1 MMNKILINLIKSLLI
16 IILMSSTASA
26 HKSKKHAPGSKFD
39 PVVCIPPEER
49 TQAQKTSDNIAND
62 LFHRLS
68 KLQQECAIFRIQQL
82 EKGIEDANNSVDEAK
97 KIIDEVKRE
106 NDALQQSLEN
116 AALCS
121 DITFNH
127 KSKKSTQLFSKPS
140 AKSDKI
146 ADVKSNADLLYI
158 SDSSSQK
165 KWSFVLLMNGK
176 KCNPGY
182 IQKQFISKKDEVV
195 KEAPKEVKAD
205 LISITK
211 PTWSQKEKL
220 IVVPASG
227 FITIKGFVDSAK
239 IDQIIVN
246 EKERQIN
253 SDDTFSFN
261 IRVKDAGTEVRIV
274 GNKKGETKKTITF
287 QIKVK

>member
-1 MMNKILINLIKSLLI
+1 MKNKILSNLIKFLLI
-16 IILMSSTASA
+16 FILCSSTAMA

-49 TQAQKTSDNIAND
+49 TQAQKTSDNLANN

-68 KLQQECAIFRIQQL
+68 KLQQECAIFKIQQL
-82 EKGIEDANNSVDEAK
+82 EIGLDDATTT
-97 KIIDEVKRE
+97 IDAITEE
-106 NDALQQSLEN
+106 NEQLTQSLEN

-121 DITFNH
+121 DISFKH
-127 KSKKSTQLFSKPS
+127 KSKKGTKLFAKPS
-140 AKSDKI
+140 SKSNKV
-146 ADVKSNADLLYI
+146 ADVKSGADLLYV

-165 KWSFVLLMNGK
+165 KWSFVLLKNGK

-182 IQKQFISKKDEVV
+182 IQKEFISKKNEVI
-195 KEAPKEVKAD
+195 KKAPKEVKAD

-211 PTWSQKEKL
+211 PNWTKKEKL
-220 IVVPASG
+220 IIVPASG
-227 FITIKGFVDSAK
+227 FITIKGFVDTNK

-253 SDDTFSFN
+253 NDDTFSFN
-261 IRVKDAGTEVRIV
+261 IRVKDAGSEVRIV
-274 GNKKGETKKTITF
+274 GNKKGQTKKTITF
-287 QIKVK
+287 LIKVQ

>member
-1 MMNKILINLIKSLLI
+1 MKNKILSNLIKFLLI
-16 IILMSSTASA
+16 FILCSSTAMA

-49 TQAQKTSDNIAND
+49 TQAQKTSDNVANN

-68 KLQQECAIFRIQQL
+68 KLQQECAIFKIQQL
-82 EKGIEDANNSVDEAK
+82 EIGLDDATTT
-97 KIIDEVKRE
+97 IDAITEE
-106 NDALQQSLEN
+106 NEQLTQSLEN

-121 DITFNH
+121 DISFNH
-127 KSKKSTQLFSKPS
+127 KSKKGTKLFAKPS
-140 AKSDKI
+140 SKSNKV
-146 ADVKSNADLLYI
+146 ADVKSGADLLYV

-165 KWSFVLLMNGK
+165 KWSFVLLKNGK

-182 IQKQFISKKDEVV
+182 IQKEFISKKNEVI
-195 KEAPKEVKAD
+195 KKAPKEVKAD

-211 PTWSQKEKL
+211 PNWTKKEKL
-220 IVVPASG
+220 IIVPASG
-227 FITIKGFVDSAK
+227 FITIKGFVDTNK

-253 SDDTFSFN
+253 NDDTFSFN
-261 IRVKDAGTEVRIV
+261 IRVKDAGSEVRIV
-274 GNKKGETKKTITF
+274 GNKKGQTKKTITF
-287 QIKVK
+287 LIKVQ

>member
-1 MMNKILINLIKSLLI
+1 MKNKILSNLIKFLLI
-16 IILMSSTASA
+16 FILCSSTAMA

-49 TQAQKTSDNIAND
+49 TQAQKTSDNLANN

-68 KLQQECAIFRIQQL
+68 KLQQECAIFKIQQL
-82 EKGIEDANNSVDEAK
+82 ETGLDDATTTITA
-97 KIIDEVKRE
+97 ITAE
-106 NDALQQSLEN
+106 NEQLTQSLEN

-121 DITFNH
+121 DISFNH
-127 KSKKSTQLFSKPS
+127 KSKKGTKLFAKPS
-140 AKSDKI
+140 SKSNKV
-146 ADVKSNADLLYI
+146 ADVKSGADLLYV

-165 KWSFVLLMNGK
+165 KWSFVLLKNGK

-182 IQKQFISKKDEVV
+182 IQKEFISKKNEVI
-195 KEAPKEVKAD
+195 KKAPKEVKAD

-211 PTWSQKEKL
+211 PNWTKKEKL
-220 IVVPASG
+220 IIVPASG
-227 FITIKGFVDSAK
+227 FITIKGFVDTNK

-253 SDDTFSFN
+253 NDDTFSFN
-261 IRVKDAGTEVRIV
+261 IRVKDAGSEVRIV
-274 GNKKGETKKTITF
+274 GNKKGQTKKTITF
-287 QIKVK
+287 LIKVQ

>member
-1 MMNKILINLIKSLLI
+1 MKNKILSNLIKFLLI
-16 IILMSSTASA
+16 FILCSSTAMA
-26 HKSKKHAPGSKFD
+26 HKSKKHAPGSNFD
-39 PVVCIPPEER
+39 PIVCIPEEER
-49 TQAQKTSDNIAND
+49 TGGQKQKDWIANNV
-62 LFHRLS
+62 FHTLS
-68 KLQQECAIFRIQQL
+68 KLQEQCAIYQIQQL
-82 EKGIEDANNSVDEAK
+82 EKGIEDATNT
-97 KIIDEVKRE
+97 IGEVTRE

-127 KSKKSTQLFSKPS
+127 KSKKGTQLFAKPS
-140 AKSDKI
+140 SKSNKV
-146 ADVKSNADLLYI
+146 ADVKLGADLLYI

-165 KWSFVLLMNGK
+165 KWSFVLLKNGK

-195 KEAPKEVKAD
+195 QEAPKEVKAD

-211 PTWSQKEKL
+211 PAWSQKEKL

-227 FITIKGFVDSAK
+227 FITIKGFVDTSK

>member
-1 MMNKILINLIKSLLI
+1 MKNKILSNLIKFLLI
-16 IILMSSTASA
+16 FILCSSTAMA

-49 TQAQKTSDNIAND
+49 TQGQKTSDNLAND

-68 KLQQECAIFRIQQL
+68 KLQQDCAIFKIQQL
-82 EKGIEDANNSVDEAK
+82 EIGLDDATTT
-97 KIIDEVKRE
+97 IDAITEE
-106 NDALQQSLEN
+106 NEQLTQSLEN

-121 DITFNH
+121 DISFNH
-127 KSKKSTQLFSKPS
+127 KSKKGTKLFAKPS
-140 AKSDKI
+140 SKSNI
-146 ADVKSNADLLYI
+146 VADVKSGADLLYV

-165 KWSFVLLMNGK
+165 KWSFVLLKDGK

-182 IQKQFISKKDEVV
+182 VQKEFISKKDAVV
-195 KEAPKEVKAD
+195 QKAPKTVKAD

-211 PTWSQKEKL
+211 PSWSKKEKL
-220 IVVPASG
+220 IIVPASG
-227 FITIKGFVDSAK
+227 FQTIKGFVDSSK

-253 SDDTFSFN
+253 NDDTFTFN

-274 GNKKGETKKTITF
+274 GNKKGVTKKTITF

>member
-1 MMNKILINLIKSLLI
+1 MKNKILSNLIKFLLI
-16 IILMSSTASA
+16 FILCSSTAMA

-49 TQAQKTSDNIAND
+49 TQAQKTSDNLANN

-68 KLQQECAIFRIQQL
+68 KLQQDCAIFKIQQL
-82 EKGIEDANNSVDEAK
+82 EIGLDDATTT
-97 KIIDEVKRE
+97 IDAITEE
-106 NDALQQSLEN
+106 NEQLTQSLEN

-121 DITFNH
+121 DISFNH
-127 KSKKSTQLFSKPS
+127 KSKKGTKLFAKPS
-140 AKSDKI
+140 SKSNKV
-146 ADVKSNADLLYI
+146 ADVKSGADLLYV

-165 KWSFVLLMNGK
+165 KWSFVLLKNGK

-182 IQKQFISKKDEVV
+182 IQKEFISKKNEVI
-195 KEAPKEVKAD
+195 KKAPKEVKAD

-211 PTWSQKEKL
+211 PNWTKKEKL
-220 IVVPASG
+220 IIVPASG
-227 FITIKGFVDSAK
+227 FITIKGFVDTNK

-253 SDDTFSFN
+253 NDDTFSFN
-261 IRVKDAGTEVRIV
+261 IRVKDAGSEVRIV
-274 GNKKGETKKTITF
+274 GNKKGQTKKTITF
-287 QIKVK
+287 LIKVQ

>member
-1 MMNKILINLIKSLLI
+1 MKNKILSNLIKFLLI
-16 IILMSSTASA
+16 FILCSSTAMA

-49 TQAQKTSDNIAND
+49 TQAQKTSDNLANN

-68 KLQQECAIFRIQQL
+68 KLQQECAIFKIQQL
-82 EKGIEDANNSVDEAK
+82 EIGLDDATTT
-97 KIIDEVKRE
+97 IDAITEE
-106 NDALQQSLEN
+106 NEQLTQSLEN

-121 DITFNH
+121 DISFNH
-127 KSKKSTQLFSKPS
+127 KSKKGTKLFAKPS
-140 AKSDKI
+140 SKSNKV
-146 ADVKSNADLLYI
+146 ADVKSGADLLYV

-165 KWSFVLLMNGK
+165 KWSFVLLKNGK

-182 IQKQFISKKDEVV
+182 IQKEFISKKNEVI
-195 KEAPKEVKAD
+195 KKAPKEVKAD

-211 PTWSQKEKL
+211 PNWTMKEKL
-220 IVVPASG
+220 IIVPASG
-227 FITIKGFVDSAK
+227 FITIKGFVDTNK

-253 SDDTFSFN
+253 NDDTFSFN
-261 IRVKDAGTEVRIV
+261 IRVKDAGSEVRIV
-274 GNKKGETKKTITF
+274 GNKKGQTKKTITF
-287 QIKVK
+287 LIKVQ

>member
-1 MMNKILINLIKSLLI
+1 MKNKILSNLIKFLLI
-16 IILMSSTASA
+16 FILCSSTAMA

-49 TQAQKTSDNIAND
+49 TQGQKTSDNLAND

-68 KLQQECAIFRIQQL
+68 KLQQDCAIFKIQQL
-82 EKGIEDANNSVDEAK
+82 EIGLDAATTT
-97 KIIDEVKRE
+97 IDTITKE
-106 NDALQQSLEN
+106 NDELTQSLEN

-121 DITFNH
+121 DISFNH
-127 KSKKSTQLFSKPS
+127 KSKKGTKLFAKPS
-140 AKSDKI
+140 SKSNKV
-146 ADVKSNADLLYI
+146 ADVKSGADLLYV

-165 KWSFVLLMNGK
+165 KWSFVLLKNGK

-182 IQKQFISKKDEVV
+182 IQKEFISKKNEVI
-195 KEAPKEVKAD
+195 KKAPKEVKAD

-211 PTWSQKEKL
+211 PNWTKKEKL
-220 IVVPASG
+220 IIVPASG
-227 FITIKGFVDSAK
+227 FITIKGFVDTNK

-253 SDDTFSFN
+253 NDETFSFN
-261 IRVKDAGTEVRIV
+261 IRVKDAGSEVRIV
-274 GNKKGETKKTITF
+274 GNKKGQTKKTITF
-287 QIKVK
+287 LIKVQ

>member
-1 MMNKILINLIKSLLI
+1 MKNKILSNLIKFLLI
-16 IILMSSTASA
+16 FILCSSTAMA

-49 TQAQKTSDNIAND
+49 TQGQKTSDNLAND

-68 KLQQECAIFRIQQL
+68 KLQQDCAIFKIQQL
-82 EKGIEDANNSVDEAK
+82 EIGLDAATTT
-97 KIIDEVKRE
+97 IDTITKE
-106 NDALQQSLEN
+106 NDELTQSLEN

-121 DITFNH
+121 DISFNH
-127 KSKKSTQLFSKPS
+127 KSKKGTKLFAKPS
-140 AKSDKI
+140 SKSNKV
-146 ADVKSNADLLYI
+146 ADVKSGADLLYV

-165 KWSFVLLMNGK
+165 KWSFVLLKNGK

-182 IQKQFISKKDEVV
+182 IQKEFISKKNEVI
-195 KEAPKEVKAD
+195 KKAPKEVKAD

-211 PTWSQKEKL
+211 PNWTKKEKL
-220 IVVPASG
+220 IIVPASG
-227 FITIKGFVDSAK
+227 FITIKGFVDTNK

-253 SDDTFSFN
+253 NDDTFSFN
-261 IRVKDAGTEVRIV
+261 IRVKDAGSEVRIV
-274 GNKKGETKKTITF
+274 GNKKGQTKKTITF
-287 QIKVK
+287 LIKVQ

>member
-1 MMNKILINLIKSLLI
+1 MKNKILSNLIKFLLI
-16 IILMSSTASA
+16 FILCSSTAMA

-49 TQAQKTSDNIAND
+49 TQGQKTSDNLAND

-68 KLQQECAIFRIQQL
+68 KLQQDCAIFKIQQL
-82 EKGIEDANNSVDEAK
+82 EIGLDAATTT
-97 KIIDEVKRE
+97 IDTITKE
-106 NDALQQSLEN
+106 NDELTKSLEN

-121 DITFNH
+121 DISFNH
-127 KSKKSTQLFSKPS
+127 KSKKGTKLFAKPS
-140 AKSDKI
+140 SKSNKV
-146 ADVKSNADLLYI
+146 ADVKSGADLLYV

-165 KWSFVLLMNGK
+165 KWSFVLLKNGK

-182 IQKQFISKKDEVV
+182 IQKEFISKKNEVI
-195 KEAPKEVKAD
+195 KKAPKEVKAD

-211 PTWSQKEKL
+211 PNWTKKEKL
-220 IVVPASG
+220 IIVPASG
-227 FITIKGFVDSAK
+227 FITIKGFVDTNK

-253 SDDTFSFN
+253 NDDTFSFN
-261 IRVKDAGTEVRIV
+261 IRVKDAGSEVRIV
-274 GNKKGETKKTITF
+274 GNKKGQTKKTITF
-287 QIKVK
+287 LIKVQ

>member
-1 MMNKILINLIKSLLI
+1 MKNKILSNLIKFLLI
-16 IILMSSTASA
+16 FILCSSTAMA

-49 TQAQKTSDNIAND
+49 TQGQKTSDNLAND

-68 KLQQECAIFRIQQL
+68 KLQQDCAIFKIQQL
-82 EKGIEDANNSVDEAK
+82 EIGLDAATTT
-97 KIIDEVKRE
+97 IDAITKE
-106 NDALQQSLEN
+106 NDELTQSLEN

-121 DITFNH
+121 DISFNH
-127 KSKKSTQLFSKPS
+127 KSKKGTKLFAKPS
-140 AKSDKI
+140 SKSNKV
-146 ADVKSNADLLYI
+146 ADVKSGADLLYV

-165 KWSFVLLMNGK
+165 KWSFVLLKNGK

-182 IQKQFISKKDEVV
+182 IQKEFISKKNEVI
-195 KEAPKEVKAD
+195 KKAPKEVKAD

-211 PTWSQKEKL
+211 PNWTKKEKL
-220 IVVPASG
+220 IIVPASG
-227 FITIKGFVDSAK
+227 FITIKGFVDTNK

-253 SDDTFSFN
+253 NDDTFSFN
-261 IRVKDAGTEVRIV
+261 IRVKDAGSEVRIV
-274 GNKKGETKKTITF
+274 GNKKGQTKKTITF
-287 QIKVK
+287 LIKVQ

>member
-1 MMNKILINLIKSLLI
+1 MKNKILSNLIKFLLI
-16 IILMSSTASA
+16 FILCSSTAMA

-49 TQAQKTSDNIAND
+49 TQAQKTSDNLANN

-68 KLQQECAIFRIQQL
+68 KLQQECAIFKIQQL
-82 EKGIEDANNSVDEAK
+82 EIGLDDATTT
-97 KIIDEVKRE
+97 IDAITEE
-106 NDALQQSLEN
+106 NEQLTQSLEN

-121 DITFNH
+121 DISFNH
-127 KSKKSTQLFSKPS
+127 KSKKGTKLFAKPS
-140 AKSDKI
+140 LKSNKV
-146 ADVKSNADLLYI
+146 ADVKSGADLLYV

-165 KWSFVLLMNGK
+165 KWSFVLLKNGK

-182 IQKQFISKKDEVV
+182 IQKEFISKKNEVI
-195 KEAPKEVKAD
+195 KKAPKEVKAD

-211 PTWSQKEKL
+211 PNWTKKEKL
-220 IVVPASG
+220 IIVPASG
-227 FITIKGFVDSAK
+227 FITIKGFVDTNK

-253 SDDTFSFN
+253 NDDTFSFN
-261 IRVKDAGTEVRIV
+261 IRVKDAGSEVRIV
-274 GNKKGETKKTITF
+274 GNKKGQTKKTITF
-287 QIKVK
+287 LIKVQ

>member
-1 MMNKILINLIKSLLI
+1 MKNKILSNLIKFLLI
-16 IILMSSTASA
+16 FILCSSTAMA

-49 TQAQKTSDNIAND
+49 TQAQKTSDNLANN

-68 KLQQECAIFRIQQL
+68 KLQQDCAIFKIQQL
-82 EKGIEDANNSVDEAK
+82 EIGI
-97 KIIDEVKRE
+97 
-106 NDALQQSLEN
+106 NDATNTIDAITEENEQLTQSLEN

-121 DITFNH
+121 DISFNH
-127 KSKKSTQLFSKPS
+127 KSKKGTKLFAKPS
-140 AKSDKI
+140 SKSNKV
-146 ADVKSNADLLYI
+146 ADVKSGADLLYV

-165 KWSFVLLMNGK
+165 KWSFVLLKNGK

-182 IQKQFISKKDEVV
+182 IQKEFISKKNEVI
-195 KEAPKEVKAD
+195 KKAPKEVKAD

-211 PTWSQKEKL
+211 PNWTKKEKL
-220 IVVPASG
+220 IIVPASG
-227 FITIKGFVDSAK
+227 FITIKGFVDTNK

-253 SDDTFSFN
+253 NDDTFSFN
-261 IRVKDAGTEVRIV
+261 IRVKDAGSEVRIV
-274 GNKKGETKKTITF
+274 GNKKGQTKKTITF
-287 QIKVK
+287 LIKVQ

>member
-1 MMNKILINLIKSLLI
+1 MKDKILSNLIKFLLI
-16 IILMSSTASA
+16 FILCSSTAMA

-49 TQAQKTSDNIAND
+49 TQAQKTSDNLANN

-68 KLQQECAIFRIQQL
+68 KLQQECAIFKIQQL
-82 EKGIEDANNSVDEAK
+82 EIGLDDATTT
-97 KIIDEVKRE
+97 IDAITEE
-106 NDALQQSLEN
+106 NEQLTQSLEN

-121 DITFNH
+121 DISFNH
-127 KSKKSTQLFSKPS
+127 KSKKGTKLFAKPS
-140 AKSDKI
+140 SKSNKV
-146 ADVKSNADLLYI
+146 ADVKSGADLLYV

-165 KWSFVLLMNGK
+165 KWSFVLLKNGK

-182 IQKQFISKKDEVV
+182 IQKEFISKKNEVI
-195 KEAPKEVKAD
+195 KKAPKEVKAD

-211 PTWSQKEKL
+211 PNWTKKEKL
-220 IVVPASG
+220 IIVPASG
-227 FITIKGFVDSAK
+227 FITIKGFVDTNK

-253 SDDTFSFN
+253 NDDTFSFN
-261 IRVKDAGTEVRIV
+261 IRVKDAGSEVRIV
-274 GNKKGETKKTITF
+274 GNKKGQTKKTITF
-287 QIKVK
+287 LIKVQ

>member
-1 MMNKILINLIKSLLI
+1 MKNKILSNLIKFLLI
-16 IILMSSTASA
+16 FILCSSTAMA

-49 TQAQKTSDNIAND
+49 TQGQKTSDNLAND

-68 KLQQECAIFRIQQL
+68 KLQQDCAIFKIQQL
-82 EKGIEDANNSVDEAK
+82 EIGLDAATTT
-97 KIIDEVKRE
+97 IDTITKE
-106 NDALQQSLEN
+106 NDELTQSLEN

-121 DITFNH
+121 DISFNH
-127 KSKKSTQLFSKPS
+127 KSKKGTKLFAKPS
-140 AKSDKI
+140 SKSNKV
-146 ADVKSNADLLYI
+146 ADVKSGADLLYV

-165 KWSFVLLMNGK
+165 KWSFVLLKNGK

-182 IQKQFISKKDEVV
+182 IQKEFISKKNEVI
-195 KEAPKEVKAD
+195 KKAPKEVKAD

-211 PTWSQKEKL
+211 PNWTKKEKL
-220 IVVPASG
+220 IIVQASG
-227 FITIKGFVDSAK
+227 FITIKGFVDTNK

-253 SDDTFSFN
+253 NDDTFSFN
-261 IRVKDAGTEVRIV
+261 IRVKDAGSEVRIV
-274 GNKKGETKKTITF
+274 GNKKGQTKKTITF
-287 QIKVK
+287 LIKVQ

>member
-1 MMNKILINLIKSLLI
+1 MKNKILSNLIKFLLI
-16 IILMSSTASA
+16 FILCSSTAMA

-49 TQAQKTSDNIAND
+49 TQAQKTSDNLANN

-68 KLQQECAIFRIQQL
+68 KLQQECAIFKIQQL
-82 EKGIEDANNSVDEAK
+82 EIGLDDATTT
-97 KIIDEVKRE
+97 IDAITEE
-106 NDALQQSLEN
+106 NEQLTQSLEN

-121 DITFNH
+121 DISFNH
-127 KSKKSTQLFSKPS
+127 KSKKGTKLFAKPS
-140 AKSDKI
+140 SKSNKV
-146 ADVKSNADLLYI
+146 ADVKSGADLLYV

-165 KWSFVLLMNGK
+165 KWSFVLLKNGK

-182 IQKQFISKKDEVV
+182 IQKEFISKKNEVI
-195 KEAPKEVKAD
+195 KKAPKEVKAD

-211 PTWSQKEKL
+211 PNWTKKEKL
-220 IVVPASG
+220 IIVPASG
-227 FITIKGFVDSAK
+227 FITIKGFVDTNK

-253 SDDTFSFN
+253 NDDTFSFN
-261 IRVKDAGTEVRIV
+261 IRVKDAGSEVRIV
-274 GNKKGETKKTITF
+274 GNKKGQTKKTITF
-287 QIKVK
+287 LIKVQ

>member
-1 MMNKILINLIKSLLI
+1 MMNKILTNLIKSLLI
-16 IILMSSTASA
+16 IILMTSTASA
-26 HKSKKHAPGSKFD
+26 HKSKKHAPGSNFD
-39 PVVCIPPEER
+39 PVVCIPEEER
-49 TQAQKTSDNIAND
+49 TKGQKQKDWVANNV
-62 LFHRLS
+62 FHTLS
-68 KLQQECAIFRIQQL
+68 KLQEQCAIYQIQQL
-82 EKGIEDANNSVDEAK
+82 EKGIEDATNT
-97 KIIDEVKRE
+97 IDKVTRE

-127 KSKKSTQLFSKPS
+127 KSKKGTQLFAKPS
-140 AKSDKI
+140 SKSNKI

>member
-1 MMNKILINLIKSLLI
+1 M
-16 IILMSSTASA
+16 A

-49 TQAQKTSDNIAND
+49 TQAQKTSDNLANN

-68 KLQQECAIFRIQQL
+68 KLQQECAIFKIQQL
-82 EKGIEDANNSVDEAK
+82 EIGLDDATTT
-97 KIIDEVKRE
+97 IDAITEE
-106 NDALQQSLEN
+106 NEQLTQSLEN

-121 DITFNH
+121 DISFNH
-127 KSKKSTQLFSKPS
+127 KSKKGTKLFAKPS
-140 AKSDKI
+140 SKSNKV
-146 ADVKSNADLLYI
+146 ADVKSGADLLYV

-165 KWSFVLLMNGK
+165 KWSFVLLKNGK

-182 IQKQFISKKDEVV
+182 IQKEFISKKNEVI
-195 KEAPKEVKAD
+195 KKAPKEVKAD

-211 PTWSQKEKL
+211 PNWTKKEKL
-220 IVVPASG
+220 IIVPASG
-227 FITIKGFVDSAK
+227 FITIKGFVDTNK

-253 SDDTFSFN
+253 NDDTFSFN
-261 IRVKDAGTEVRIV
+261 IRVKDAGSEVRIV
-274 GNKKGETKKTITF
+274 GNKKGQTKKTITF
-287 QIKVK
+287 LIKVQ